1 MIFLR
6 RVWSCRC
13 SSLPLL
19 YPSRVRVVP
28 LVPLSGLPGR
38 INSLRAVLLVSLV
51 STFLLLFTVPVY
63 ASVATSS
70 DAERDYGSGMPI
82 SGSVS
87 DEEWEDFQERMEDI
101 NGNFDDTGLSAFVLD
116 DVFLDYMYYHFRDL
130 AVADIASA
138 SNAKKAPLDEVQ
150 DVDGVLESV
159 VPYEDISTYSLLSAN
174 AENDYVNCV
183 RFDCVVDGTPCTL
196 LFPSTDRASLF
207 IDSDKQLWNVS
218 DSVVQGLVV
227 YDSFAPRSDE
237 GTLVFMAPCLGNNF
251 SNNHN
256 YGSPNYFRRYYWSGG
271 SYDRLSYTDTYVIVR
286 VESAPFTFY
295 SDDIIQYACIL
306 IGGAILLCL
315 LKKSLR

>member
-1 MIFLR
+1 MVIFLR

-38 INSLRAVLLVSLV
+38 ISRLRAVLLVSLV
-51 STFLLLFTVPVY
+51 STFLFLFSVPVY

-70 DAERDYGSGMPI
+70 EAERDDGSGMPI
-82 SGSVS
+82 SGSLS
-87 DEEWEDFQERMEDI
+87 EEEWEDFQERMDDI

-130 AVADIASA
+130 VVADVASA
-138 SNAKKAPLDEVQ
+138 SEAKKVDVDEVQ

-159 VPYEDISTYSLLSAN
+159 IPYEDISTYSLLSSVPQDA
-174 AENDYVNCV
+174 YVNCV
-183 RFDCVVDGTPCTL
+183 RYDCVVDGKTCTL
-196 LFPSTDRASLF
+196 LFPTTSRGSLS
-207 IDSDKQLWNVS
+207 IDGNGYLWNMS
-218 DSVVQGLVV
+218 TSNVQGRLFYDGFSPMDDTGTIV
-227 YDSFAPRSDE
+227 YL
-237 GTLVFMAPCLGNNF
+237 TPCLGNNF
-251 SNNHN
+251 STLNN
-256 YGSPNYFRRYYWSGG
+256 YGSPNYIRRYYWSG
-271 SYDRLSYTDTYVIVR
+271 SRLTYDEKYVSIHVEDAPFSFYTDDMVQ
-286 VESAPFTFY
+286 Y
-295 SDDIIQYACIL
+295 SLLL